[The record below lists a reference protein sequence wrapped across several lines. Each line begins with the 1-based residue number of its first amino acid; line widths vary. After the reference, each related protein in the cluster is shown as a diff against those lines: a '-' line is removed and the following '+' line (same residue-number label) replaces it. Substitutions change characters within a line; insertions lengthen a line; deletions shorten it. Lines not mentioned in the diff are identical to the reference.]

1 LRVGLVAQ
9 APADDLDALRGVRV
23 AGDLDGDAEAV
34 EELRAEL
41 ALLGVHGA
49 RRG

>member
-1 LRVGLVAQ
+1 MQAAAYDLHAVG
-9 APADDLDALRGVRV
+9 GVGT

-41 ALLGVHGA
+41 ALLRVHGA
-49 RRG
+49 DQDKA